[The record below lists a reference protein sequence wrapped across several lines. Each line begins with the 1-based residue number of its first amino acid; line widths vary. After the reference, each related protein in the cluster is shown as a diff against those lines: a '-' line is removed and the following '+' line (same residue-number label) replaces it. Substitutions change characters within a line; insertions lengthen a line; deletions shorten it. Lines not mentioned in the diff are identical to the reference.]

1 MKTQSRKP
9 HLILG
14 FLYAC
19 AFIFFSCSADDNRY
33 GFTPTNPNLSL
44 SKNEFVVEK
53 DKGEIAINF
62 EANLPW
68 RIESNSTWLVPN
80 LVRGEAGKHTLRL
93 TYDKNIALED
103 RIGTVTIKITDDSKG
118 VITVK
123 QGKANLDDTYSH
135 YYVKES
141 GTGDGTSWEQA
152 TSLTKAL
159 ALALNNNDV
168 IHIAEGNYQPE
179 HTESISSTM
188 DKDKTF
194 FIQTNLT
201 LIGGYPKEATTGAKV
216 DPTRQTILSGN
227 NQSVH
232 VVTIFA
238 QKITNLAVT
247 LKNITITEGNAD
259 ATASNLKIK
268 GYDVPR
274 DHGAGIISIESNVV
288 LENCQVIRN
297 NSGRHAAG
305 IYAVKQSEWTISHSV
320 INENIGLNANSNGG
334 GLFLNNSKASISFS
348 DISFNKAGGV
358 AGGIQTLNNSE
369 INLTNV
375 TVTNNQARANG
386 GGIYHRDNSKSLM
399 LNTYYYNNAAT
410 DGEGGAI
417 STHNGAILHLIS
429 STVYKNTSTKNF
441 GAMNNQANNTIYLYN
456 SLVFDNPST
465 ANTNGINPAGTTAAT
480 QSAVHNQIFGT
491 ENVVI
496 GTFTAQDLNTAEA
509 LKIRPNT
516 ATSPLATQ
524 GFSVEELMELRNRL
538 GSTTPI
544 EVFTSDLDEQSRAE
558 SRTIGAYRF

>member
-1 MKTQSRKP
+1 MKTQSLKP
-9 HLILG
+9 TFILAC
-14 FLYAC
+14 LYAC
-19 AFIFFSCSADDNRY
+19 ALFFFSCSADDNRY

-44 SKNEFVVEK
+44 SATEFAVEK
-53 DKGEIAINF
+53 DKGTVEVVF

-68 RIESNSTWLVPN
+68 RIESNTNWLVPN
-80 LVRGEAGKHTLRL
+80 LVRGEAGKHTLQL
-93 TYDKNIALED
+93 TYDKNLALED
-103 RIGTVTIKITDDSKG
+103 RVGTITIKITADSKA

-123 QGKANLDDTYSH
+123 QGKANLDDTFSH
-135 YYVKES
+135 YYVKEN
-141 GTGDGTSWEQA
+141 GTGDGSSWEQA

-159 ALALNNNDV
+159 ELALNNNDV

-179 HTESISSTM
+179 HTAIIGSTI

-201 LIGGYPKEATTGAKV
+201 MIGGYPKEATTGATA

-232 VVTIFA
+232 VVTIYA
-238 QKITNLAVT
+238 QKIANLAVT
-247 LKNITITEGNAD
+247 LKNLTVTGGNAD

-297 NSGRHAAG
+297 NSGRHGAG
-305 IYAVKQSEWTISHSV
+305 IYAVQQSEWTISHSA

-334 GLFLNNSKASISFS
+334 GLFLNNSKATIRFS

-386 GGIYHRDNSKSLM
+386 GGIYHRDNSKSIM
-399 LNTYYYNNAAT
+399 VNTYFYNNAAT

-429 STVYKNTSTKNF
+429 STLYKNESNKNF
-441 GAMNNQANNTIYLYN
+441 GAMNNQVNNTIYLYN
-456 SLVFDNPST
+456 NLVFDNPSA
-465 ANTNGINPAGTTAAT
+465 ANTNGINPAGTTTAT
-480 QSAVHNQIFGT
+480 QSAVHNQIFGP

-509 LKIRPNT
+509 LKIRPST
-516 ATSPLATQ
+516 ASSPLATQ

-538 GSTTPI
+538 GSTSAI
-544 EVFTSDLDEQSRAE
+544 EVFTSDLDEQSRAG
-558 SRTIGAYRF
+558 SRTIGAYRL

>member
-1 MKTQSRKP
+1 MKTQSLKAFF
-9 HLILG
+9 ILG
-14 FLYAC
+14 LLYAC
-19 AFIFFSCSADDNRY
+19 AFFFFSCSADDNRY

-44 SKNEFVVEK
+44 SKNAFEVDK
-53 DKGEIAINF
+53 DKGEVEIIF

-68 RIESNSTWLVPN
+68 RIESNSNWLVPN
-80 LVRGEAGKHTLRL
+80 LVRGEAGKHTLQL
-93 TYDKNIALED
+93 THDKNLALED
-103 RIGTVTIKITDDSKG
+103 RVGTITIKITDDSKEI
-118 VITVK
+118 ITVK
-123 QGKANLDDTYSH
+123 QAKANLDDTFSH
-135 YYVKES
+135 YYVKEN
-141 GTGDGTSWEQA
+141 GTGDGSSWEQA
-152 TSLTKAL
+152 TSLAKAL
-159 ALALNNNDV
+159 ELALNNNDV

-179 HTESISSTM
+179 HTANIDSTL

-201 LIGGYPKEATTGAKV
+201 LIGGYPQDATTGAKV

-259 ATASNLKIK
+259 AGASNLKIK

-297 NSGRHAAG
+297 NSGRHGAG
-305 IYAVKQSEWTISHSV
+305 IYAVKQSEWTISHSI
-320 INENIGLNANSNGG
+320 INENVGLNTNSNGG
-334 GLFLNNSKASISFS
+334 GLFLNNSKASLSFS

-386 GGIYHRDNSKSLM
+386 GGIYHRDNSKSIM
-399 LNTYYYNNAAT
+399 LNTYFYNNAAT

-441 GAMNNQANNTIYLYN
+441 GAMNNQVNNTINLYN
-456 SLVFDNPST
+456 SLVFDNPSA
-465 ANTNGINPAGTTAAT
+465 ANTNGINPAGTTTAT
-480 QSAVHNQIFGT
+480 QSAVHNQIFGE
-491 ENVVI
+491 ENVAS
-496 GTFTAQDLNTAEA
+496 GTFTPQQLHTANP
-509 LKIRPNT
+509 LKIRPAT

-538 GSTTPI
+538 GSTSPI
-544 EVFTSDLDEQSRAE
+544 EVFTSDLDEQARAG
-558 SRTIGAYRF
+558 SRTIGAYRL